1 MNKNDIEQSEGCLS
15 SCLQVMG
22 NKWTALILRDLTSG
36 PKRFTELEKS
46 LETIS
51 PRSLSQ
57 RLDDLELH
65 NIVTKKH
72 YAESPPRIE
81 YTLTERGRDFLP
93 ILKAM
98 ADWGAKHA

>member
-1 MNKNDIEQSEGCLS
+1 MNANAIEQTEGCLS
-15 SCLQVMG
+15 SCLQVLG
-22 NKWTALILRDLTSG
+22 NKWTALILRDLTDG

-65 NIVTKKH
+65 KIVTKKH
-72 YAESPPRIE
+72 FAESPPRVE